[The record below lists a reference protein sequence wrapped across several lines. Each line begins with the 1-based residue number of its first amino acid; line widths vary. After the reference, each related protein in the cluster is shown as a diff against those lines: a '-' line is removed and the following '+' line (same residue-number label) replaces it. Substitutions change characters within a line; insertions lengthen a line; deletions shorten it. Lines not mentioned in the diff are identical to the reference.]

1 MSGSFARV
9 GETLHLSPRWAV
21 VTVLAG
27 LVGLAAFVAMTTRMG
42 MLATALAMV
51 VVGCLALVSLRW
63 PMLALFVFVA
73 MIPIEQVVIIDGFGT
88 IARLAGVLFAV
99 SYLASRL
106 GRVSLAAMPPA
117 GWAFLAWSLLSL
129 GWAMDPNAA
138 WAELPT
144 LLQLF
149 VIAVFVADVV
159 VQRPEMVRS
168 ILWVYSGA
176 AAATAL
182 IGVQAYV
189 ALGPAAD
196 IRATALED
204 QNPAQFA
211 AVLLPAVIFGLYELV
226 AGDRRILGGA
236 IAFVTTVGVV
246 VSGTRGAW
254 LSVAVVV
261 VLFILPKLQFR
272 RQVMAIAAAL
282 LIGAVTLQIP
292 GVANLVA
299 ERAVTA
305 VSSGGAGRTDIWTVG
320 FSIYQSTPVLGVG
333 YANFPVAY
341 TGQAVRDA
349 AVSTGH
355 GVNRG
360 PHNLVIGTLTELGPI
375 GLLFLAMFLLPLV
388 LRQGWGPDAA
398 TVQASLASLLLL
410 ALFLDILG
418 NRKQVWLIIG
428 LAVGLGFL
436 RRSLEKARSDEGPAG
451 LATHGRLSVH
461 VVAGADQGALSAAP
475 GSTE

>member
-1 MSGSFARV
+1 
-9 GETLHLSPRWAV
+9 
-21 VTVLAG
+21 
-27 LVGLAAFVAMTTRMG
+27 
-42 MLATALAMV
+42 
-51 VVGCLALVSLRW
+51 
-63 PMLALFVFVA
+63 
-73 MIPIEQVVIIDGFGT
+73 
-88 IARLAGVLFAV
+88 
-99 SYLASRL
+99 
-106 GRVSLAAMPPA
+106 
-117 GWAFLAWSLLSL
+117 
-129 GWAMDPNAA
+129 
-138 WAELPT
+138 
-144 LLQLF
+144 
-149 VIAVFVADVV
+149 
-159 VQRPEMVRS
+159 MVRS
-168 ILWVYSGA
+168 ILWVYSVG
-176 AAATAL
+176 AAATAV

-226 AGDRRILGGA
+226 AGERRLLGGA

-254 LSVAVVV
+254 LGLAIVV
-261 VLFILPKLQFR
+261 VLFILPKLQLK
-272 RQVMAIAAAL
+272 RQVMAIAAAV

-292 GVANLVA
+292 GVANLVV
-299 ERAVTA
+299 ERTVTA

-349 AVSTGH
+349 EVSTGH

-375 GLLFLAMFLLPLV
+375 GLVLLAAFLLPLV
-388 LRQGWGPDAA
+388 VRQGWGPYGA

-428 LAVGLGFL
+428 LAVGLGYL
-436 RRSLEKARSDEGPAG
+436 RRKARDALAAG
-451 LATHGRLSVH
+451 EAPVPDNHPRP
-461 VVAGADQGALSAAP
+461 VAGAGAGVGAKALKVEP